1 MIMKKIFLC
10 TLSIILCNLLS
21 AQLKVDQYGRI
32 GMGTN
37 YPNTEFKCHIKG
49 NLLLTNYPST
59 PMVELRM
66 KVENTN
72 TAEPD
77 SCPSI
82 GSNRDQLCF
91 WSDWVGFNDVFASSF
106 GNRLINSNKAI
117 VGEIQSPLNTIKQIK
132 SYTYD
137 LNKIDSTKT
146 EKKSYGFLAE
156 DIEKVLPEII
166 DTVKGAS
173 MINSIAI
180 IPILTASINEQQS
193 EIELLLKK
201 IDELEQKIEV
211 LEKTEHK
218 KNKRH

>member
-1 MIMKKIFLC
+1 M
-10 TLSIILCNLLS
+10 
-21 AQLKVDQYGRI
+21 
-32 GMGTN
+32 
-37 YPNTEFKCHIKG
+37 
-49 NLLLTNYPST
+49 
-59 PMVELRM
+59 
-66 KVENTN
+66 
-72 TAEPD
+72 
-77 SCPSI
+77 
-82 GSNRDQLCF
+82 
-91 WSDWVGFNDVFASSF
+91 
-106 GNRLINSNKAI
+106 
-117 VGEIQSPLNTIKQIK
+117 
-132 SYTYD
+132 
-137 LNKIDSTKT
+137 NKIDSTKT